1 MQSKNVKPHS
11 ENELGYSRTIEER
24 ERGMFEHGVDDFDSR
39 QLVLCL
45 KVVQQCHDRRH
56 DEVPQAFI

>member
-1 MQSKNVKPHS
+1 MKPHS

-24 ERGMFEHGVDDFDSR
+24 ERGMFEHGVDDFDSQ
-39 QLVLCL
+39 QLVLCF
-45 KVVQQCHDRRH
+45 KVIQQCHDWRH